1 MSQMTF
7 SDLEYSMRKRK
18 TKREEFLDIMN
29 EIIPWDE
36 WVEFVRPYYPS
47 GKRGRPTMGIEK
59 MLRMYLLQVW
69 FNLSDEGVEDAIY
82 DSYAFRKFM
91 GVDFVEEQ
99 VPDATTLLKFRH
111 LLEENHLGE
120 EFFKAIN
127 RVMDATGHIMHG
139 GTIVDATIISA
150 PSSTK
155 NMEKKRDPEMHQTKK
170 GNEWKFGMKCHV
182 GVDAG
187 SGLVHTITVTPANV
201 HDINEAHKLL
211 REDDEF
217 AYGDNGYSGIEKRDE
232 IQNDEHLSRID
243 FRINRRPKSLPKV
256 SDNAFDWERE
266 IEHRKSSVRCK
277 VEHAFKIIKDTFGF
291 RKVRYKGLAKN
302 LHKLNVL
309 FACANLLMVKR
320 GQLKSTVSTA
330 RG

>member
-1 MSQMTF
+1 
-7 SDLEYSMRKRK
+7 
-18 TKREEFLDIMN
+18 
-29 EIIPWDE
+29 
-36 WVEFVRPYYPS
+36 
-47 GKRGRPTMGIEK
+47 
-59 MLRMYLLQVW
+59 MYLLQVW

-155 NMEKKRDPEMHQTKK
+155 NAEKKRDPEMHQTKK

-201 HDINEAHKLL
+201 HDINETHKLL

-232 IQNDEHLSRID
+232 IKNDEHLSRID

>member
-18 TKREEFLDIMN
+18 TKREDFLDIMN

-155 NMEKKRDPEMHQTKK
+155 NVEKKRDPEMHQTKK

-201 HDINEAHKLL
+201 HDINETHKLL

-232 IQNDEHLSRID
+232 IKNDEHLSRID

-256 SDNAFDWERE
+256 SDDAFDWERE

>member
-1 MSQMTF
+1 
-7 SDLEYSMRKRK
+7 
-18 TKREEFLDIMN
+18 
-29 EIIPWDE
+29 
-36 WVEFVRPYYPS
+36 
-47 GKRGRPTMGIEK
+47 MGIDK

-91 GVDFVEEQ
+91 GVDFVKEQ

-127 RVMDATGHIMHG
+127 RVMEATGHIMHG

-155 NMEKKRDPEMHQTKK
+155 NAEKKRDPEMHQTKK
-170 GNEWKFGMKCHV
+170 GNEWKFGMKCHI

-187 SGLVHTITVTPANV
+187 SGLVHTITVTSANV

-232 IQNDEHLSRID
+232 IKNDKRLSKID

-320 GQLKSTVSTA
+320 GQLKSTVSSA

>member
-1 MSQMTF
+1 
-7 SDLEYSMRKRK
+7 
-18 TKREEFLDIMN
+18 
-29 EIIPWDE
+29 
-36 WVEFVRPYYPS
+36 
-47 GKRGRPTMGIEK
+47 
-59 MLRMYLLQVW
+59 MLRMYLLQIW

-91 GVDFVEEQ
+91 NIDFMEEQ

-127 RVMDATGHIMHG
+127 RVMEATGHIMHG

-155 NMEKKRDPEMHQTKK
+155 NAEKKRDPEMHQTKK
-170 GNEWKFGMKCHV
+170 GNEWKFGMKCHI
-182 GVDAG
+182 GVDSG
-187 SGLVHTITVTPANV
+187 SGLVHTVTVTPANV
-201 HDINEAHKLL
+201 HDITEAHKLL
-211 REDDEF
+211 REDDAV
-217 AYGDNGYSGIEKRDE
+217 AYGDSGYIGIEKRDE
-232 IQNDEHLSRID
+232 IKNNAHFNKID
-243 FRINRRPKSLPKV
+243 FRINRRPKSLPQV
-256 SDNAFDWERE
+256 SDHTIDWERY
-266 IEHRKSSVRCK
+266 IENRKSAVRCK

-291 RKVRYKGLAKN
+291 CKVRYRGLAKN
-302 LHKLNVL
+302 LNKLNVL

-320 GQLKSTVSTA
+320 GQIKSRELLS